1 MNSERNLKKMYLITG
16 TVMTI
21 LMIGMA
27 LFIPSR
33 DLGWLT
39 LIDVL
44 LAWVLI
50 GVVGQVLYWPP
61 LWLWRRLD
69 KNKGRQTGSGT
80 S

>member
-21 LMIGMA
+21 LMIGMD

-44 LAWVLI
+44 LAW
-50 GVVGQVLYWPP
+50 Y
-61 LWLWRRLD
+61 
-69 KNKGRQTGSGT
+69 
-80 S
+80 